1 MKRSL
6 RRLVAR
12 LLHRLVRIPRLKL
25 AGQRFLSR
33 FPRLRGLVLR
43 MLHGESWAVPD
54 SPPPAPNAFDAR
66 GEQQQRLLE
75 ALEARWEGRS

>member
-1 MKRSL
+1 MKSTL

-12 LLHRLVRIPRLKL
+12 LLHRLVRIPGLKL

-54 SPPPAPNAFDAR
+54 ATAPNAFDAR
-66 GEQQQRLLE
+66 GERQQRLLE
-75 ALEARWEGRS
+75 ALEARWETRP